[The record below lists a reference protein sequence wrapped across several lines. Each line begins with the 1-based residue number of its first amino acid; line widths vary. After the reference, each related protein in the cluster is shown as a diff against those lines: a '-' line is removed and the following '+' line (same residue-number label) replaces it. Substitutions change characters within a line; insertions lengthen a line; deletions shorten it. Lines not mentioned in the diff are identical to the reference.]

1 MHKTIM
7 LLKSMLRDGRI
18 SKQQFKTFKGQV
30 IHGDEAG
37 CIRGLKRLNL
47 L

>member
-1 MHKTIM
+1 MNKTIM
-7 LLKSMLRDGRI
+7 LLRSLFRDGRI
-18 SKQQFKTFKGQV
+18 TKQQFKTFKGQV

-37 CIRGLKRLNL
+37 CIRGLKRLKL